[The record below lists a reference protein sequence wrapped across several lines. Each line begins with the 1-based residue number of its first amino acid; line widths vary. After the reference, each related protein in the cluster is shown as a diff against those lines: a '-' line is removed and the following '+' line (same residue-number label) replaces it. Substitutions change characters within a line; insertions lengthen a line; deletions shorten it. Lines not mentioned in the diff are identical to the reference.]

1 MTRRSSW
8 KTPCNLYRR
17 MDLDQDIARDLKAPG
32 KARKAVAS
40 LAAALDGDVV
50 ADATLL
56 VSELVSNAVKY
67 GEGASIQLRVRT
79 RSTRQLLVEVVDQG
93 GGFSPDV
100 RRASRFESGGFGFKL
115 VDDLASRWGI
125 HEGCAHVWFEIDRS
139 ADLAAAA

>member
-1 MTRRSSW
+1 
-8 KTPCNLYRR
+8 
-17 MDLDQDIARDLKAPG
+17 MDLDLDIARDIKAPAQ
-32 KARKAVAS
+32 ARRAVAK
-40 LAAALDGDVV
+40 LASELDDDVV

-67 GEGASIQLRVRT
+67 GEGSSIELRVRT
-79 RSTRQLLVEVVDQG
+79 RSTRQLLVEVVDEG

-115 VDDLASRWGI
+115 VDELASTWGI